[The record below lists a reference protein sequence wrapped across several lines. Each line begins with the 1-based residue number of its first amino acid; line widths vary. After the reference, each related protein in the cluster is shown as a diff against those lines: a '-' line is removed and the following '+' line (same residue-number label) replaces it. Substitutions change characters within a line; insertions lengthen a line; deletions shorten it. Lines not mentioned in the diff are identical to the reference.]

1 MALNFRTLDFRT
13 LDGSNNNVADPTLN
27 QVDTDFG
34 RVGPAHFADG
44 FNEMT
49 PGPNPRE
56 ISNIVAA
63 QANTGEDG
71 PHLMDDNGVALS
83 GMMYAWGQFIDH
95 DLDLEKSDT
104 AKDISIPVPADD
116 PFLRGSIPLTRVA
129 IDPATG
135 VPGHPAT
142 AINTVTGWLDGSQIY
157 GSDAATAAS
166 LRTADGHMKMSE
178 GDNLPIVDTPQGT
191 AFAAGDVRAQENP
204 DLTAL
209 QVLFVREH
217 NYQVDRLHEEHPN
230 WSGDRLYEMAKAI
243 TTAEMVN
250 ITYSEFLPH
259 LLGADAIKPY
269 HGYDPTVDPRITEE
283 FAGAAYRFGHSIVSN
298 EISATSNLGA
308 FTSEQTL
315 AQSFFEDTATF
326 DATGA
331 DGLLRHL
338 SGDLANPLDAHIVDG
353 LRNFLVDPPD
363 GMDLAAINIQRGRDL
378 GLGTLNQTRE
388 ALGLAPYTSFDQLS
402 SDPETA
408 AAFKKAYGSI
418 DAVDLW
424 AGGLA
429 EDHAKGAV
437 IGPTFGKII
446 GDQFTALRDGD
457 RYYFENQNFDR
468 RTLNEIKH
476 TTLSDLILRDTDTTA
491 MQSDAFVATERHSGT
506 LGGVDPTG
514 QQAADGMAQLVVGST
529 GKDTLTGGDLDD
541 TLVAAS
547 GRMTMTG
554 GDGADTFVINLD
566 DITGRHN
573 SVVVTDFDPSVDKLQ
588 ILNAN
593 DVRKSS
599 DHHGGTLLQAG
610 TETIDL
616 LGVKPNE
623 SHHHHDWIASGGT
636 TTPQGGQGF
645 GWWGQLRD
653 SDTSGQAPATGT
665 STGGPAGQGSVTPHA
680 NDTTASPL
688 ASHSFALLNQHLAGN
703 SGRGDPG
710 QIVATVSSG
719 ATGGQDSFLTRPRH

>member
-1 MALNFRTLDFRT
+1 MALRFRTI
-13 LDGSNNNVADPTLN
+13 DGSNNNLADPTMN
-27 QVDTDFG
+27 QADTDFA

-56 ISNIVAA
+56 ISNIVVA
-63 QANTGEDG
+63 QEDAGEDG

-95 DLDLEKSDT
+95 DLDLQKSDT
-104 AKDISIPVPADD
+104 TTDISITVPDD
-116 PFLRGSIPLTRVA
+116 DEFLPPGSSIPLTRVA
-129 IDPATG
+129 IDPVTG

-166 LRTADGHMKMSE
+166 LRTADGHMK
-178 GDNLPIVDTPQGT
+178 PQGM

-217 NYQVDRLHEEHPN
+217 NYQVDRLQEEHPN
-230 WSGDRLYEMAKAI
+230 WSGDRLYETAKAI

-250 ITYSEFLPH
+250 ITYNEFLPH
-259 LLGADAIKPY
+259 LLGEDAIGRY
-269 HGYDPTVDPRITEE
+269 QGYDPTADARITEE
-283 FAGAAYRFGHSIVSN
+283 FAGAAFRFGHSIVSD
-298 EISATSNLGA
+298 EISAIRNLGD

-315 AQSFFEDTATF
+315 AESFFEDTATF
-326 DATGA
+326 NATGA

-338 SGDLANPLDAHIVDG
+338 SGDLANLLDAHIVDG

-363 GMDLAAINIQRGRDL
+363 GMDLAAINIQRGHDL
-378 GLGTLNQTRE
+378 GLGTLNETRE

-408 AAFKKAYGSI
+408 AAFEQAYGSI
-418 DAVDLW
+418 DTVDLW

-429 EDHAKGAV
+429 EDHAEGAI
-437 IGPTFGKII
+437 IGSTFGRII

-457 RYYFENQNFDR
+457 RFYFENQKFDR
-468 RTLNEIKH
+468 ETLKEIKN

-514 QQAADGMAQLVVGST
+514 EEAADGMAQLVVGST

-573 SVVVTDFDPSVDKLQ
+573 SVVVTDFDPNVDKLQ
-588 ILNAN
+588 ILNE
-593 DVRKSS
+593 DYVRKSS
-599 DHHGGTLLQAG
+599 DHHGGTLLQVG

-623 SHHHHDWIASGGT
+623 LHHHDWIASGGT

-653 SDTSGQAPATGT
+653 SVTSGQTPATGT
-665 STGGPAGQGSVTPHA
+665 STGGLAGQGSATPHA
-680 NDTTASPL
+680 NGSTASSL
-688 ASHSFALLNQHLAGN
+688 ASQSFALLNQYLAGN
-703 SGRGDPG
+703 SGRVDPG
-710 QIVATVSSG
+710 QIVAAVSNG
-719 ATGGQDSFLTRPRH
+719 ATWGQDSFLTRPQH

>member
-1 MALNFRTLDFRT
+1 M
-13 LDGSNNNVADPTLN
+13 N
-27 QVDTDFG
+27 QADTDFA
-34 RVGPAHFADG
+34 RVGPANFADG

-56 ISNIVAA
+56 ISNIVVA
-63 QANTGEDG
+63 QQDPGEDG
-71 PHLMDDNGVALS
+71 PHLTDDNGVALS

-95 DLDLEKSDT
+95 DLDLQKSDT
-104 AKDISIPVPADD
+104 TKDISIPIPADD
-116 PFLRGSIPLTRVA
+116 PFLSGSIPLTRVA

-135 VPGHPAT
+135 VPGKPAT

-178 GDNLPIVDTPQGT
+178 GDNLPIVDSPQGP

-217 NYQVDRLHEEHPN
+217 NYQVDRLQEEHPN
-230 WSGDRLYEMAKAI
+230 WSGDRLYETAKAI

-259 LLGADAIKPY
+259 LLGEDAIKPY

-283 FAGAAYRFGHSIVSN
+283 FAGAAYRFGHSIVSD
-298 EISATSNLGA
+298 EISAISNLGE

-315 AQSFFEDTATF
+315 AESFFENPATF
-326 DATGA
+326 AATGA

-363 GMDLAAINIQRGRDL
+363 GMDLAAINIQRGHDL

-408 AAFKKAYGSI
+408 AAFEKAYGDI

-429 EDHAKGAV
+429 EDHAEGAI
-437 IGPTFGKII
+437 IGPTFGRII

-457 RYYFENQNFDR
+457 RYYFENQKFDR
-468 RTLNEIKH
+468 QTLKEIKS

-514 QQAADGMAQLVVGST
+514 EEAADGMAQLVVGSA

-541 TLVAAS
+541 TLVAAR
-547 GRMTMTG
+547 GHMTMTG
-554 GDGADTFVINLD
+554 GDGADTFVIGE
-566 DITGRHN
+566 GRATI
-573 SVVVTDFDPSVDKLQ
+573 TDFTPGVDELEFDHAGKFDQRDLHIRQEQGNTVVSVGNDRVVLTDVDSHQ
-588 ILNAN
+588 LN
-593 DVRKSS
+593 
-599 DHHGGTLLQAG
+599 
-610 TETIDL
+610 
-616 LGVKPNE
+616 P
-623 SHHHHDWIASGGT
+623 HHDIRL
-636 TTPQGGQGF
+636 PC
-645 GWWGQLRD
+645 L
-653 SDTSGQAPATGT
+653 
-665 STGGPAGQGSVTPHA
+665 
-680 NDTTASPL
+680 ASP
-688 ASHSFALLNQHLAGN
+688 ASRI
-703 SGRGDPG
+703 GRRPGVNLGAWRNEWCRLQTESIDGAACSLQGDEP
-710 QIVATVSSG
+710 VATVARERAPPDRRRRLQRRHQHPDAVGLPLYVAGVRSG
-719 ATGGQDSFLTRPRH
+719 DSEP

>member
-1 MALNFRTLDFRT
+1 MALQFRTLDFRT
-13 LDGSNNNVADPTLN
+13 IDGSNNNRADPTLN
-27 QVDTDFG
+27 QANTDFA
-34 RVGPAHFADG
+34 RVGPANFADG

-49 PGPNPRE
+49 TGPNPRE
-56 ISNIVAA
+56 ISNIVVA
-63 QANTGEDG
+63 QEDAGEDG
-71 PHLMDDNGVALS
+71 PHLIDDNGIALS

-95 DLDLEKSDT
+95 DLDLQKNAT
-104 AKDISIPVPADD
+104 TTDISITVPEDD
-116 PFLRGSIPLTRVA
+116 QFLPPGSSIPLTRAA

-135 VPGHPAT
+135 VPGKPAT
-142 AINTVTGWLDGSQIY
+142 AINTVTGWFDGSQIY

-178 GDNLPIVDTPQGT
+178 GDNLPIVDSPQGL

-217 NYQVDRLHEEHPN
+217 NYQVDRLQAEHPH
-230 WSGDRLYEMAKAI
+230 WSGDRLYDTAKAI

-259 LLGADAIKPY
+259 LLGEDAIKPY
-269 HGYDPTVDPRITEE
+269 HGYDPTVDPRISEE
-283 FAGAAYRFGHSIVSN
+283 FAGAAYRFGHSIVSD
-298 EISATSNLGA
+298 EISAISNLGE

-315 AQSFFEDTATF
+315 AESFFEAPETF
-326 DATGA
+326 AATGA

-338 SGDLANPLDAHIVDG
+338 SGDLANPLDAKIVDG

-363 GMDLAAINIQRGRDL
+363 GMDLAAINIQRGHDL

-408 AAFKKAYGSI
+408 AAFEKAYGDI

-429 EDHAKGAV
+429 EDHTEGAV
-437 IGPTFGKII
+437 IGPTFGRII

-457 RYYFENQNFDR
+457 RYYFENQKFDR
-468 RTLNEIKH
+468 ETMREIES

-491 MQSDAFVATERHSGT
+491 MQADAFVATERHSGT

-514 QQAADGMAQLVVGST
+514 EEAAEGMAQLVIGSA

-541 TLVAAS
+541 TLVAAR

-554 GDGADTFVINLD
+554 GDGADTFVIDLAQ
-566 DITGRHN
+566 IKGRHN
-573 SVVVTDFDPSVDKLQ
+573 TAVITDFEPGVDKLQ
-588 ILNAN
+588 FGA
-593 DVRKSS
+593 DAHVRKSS
-599 DHHGGTLLQAG
+599 DHHGGTLLQVG
-610 TETIDL
+610 NETIEL
-616 LGVKPNE
+616 QGVKPNE
-623 SHHHHDWIASGGT
+623 LHHFDW
-636 TTPQGGQGF
+636 
-645 GWWGQLRD
+645 
-653 SDTSGQAPATGT
+653 
-665 STGGPAGQGSVTPHA
+665 V
-680 NDTTASPL
+680 
-688 ASHSFALLNQHLAGN
+688 
-703 SGRGDPG
+703 
-710 QIVATVSSG
+710 
-719 ATGGQDSFLTRPRH
+719 